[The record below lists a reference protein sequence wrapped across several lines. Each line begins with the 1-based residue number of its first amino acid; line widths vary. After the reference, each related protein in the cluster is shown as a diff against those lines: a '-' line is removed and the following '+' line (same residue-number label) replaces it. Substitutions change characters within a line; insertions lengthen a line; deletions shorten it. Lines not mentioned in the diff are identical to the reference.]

1 MNIYLNATK
10 NNILIEN
17 LQICPHRDLNPGLG
31 DEDPV
36 SWTGLDD
43 GGYGLFNIYSEF

>member
-1 MNIYLNATK
+1 MFLNT
-10 NNILIEN
+10 
-17 LQICPHRDLNPGLG
+17 LQDLQLKIIICPHRDLNPGLG